1 MQVLVVYD
9 LYSLTDPSSNIVDS
23 SAILLALST
32 TSNMNRN
39 NNNQK
44 ASKIQAEILVPILK
58 DLLKTNRIELKG
70 TAY

>member
-9 LYSLTDPSSNIVDS
+9 LYSLIDPSSNIVDS

-39 NNNQK
+39 NKQK
-44 ASKIQAEILVPILK
+44 ASKIQAEIPVPILK
-58 DLLKTNRIELKG
+58 DQLKTNRIELKG